1 MSRLVSQS
9 CSRWCSG
16 WCPGC
21 CPGLASCW
29 CPGWCPGRGPAHV
42 PAAVPAG
49 VPAGVPLNAGELQPS
64 DVVSSDPK
72 FLLPRDGAVL
82 DICVIHARIAG
93 GLAVI
98 PPDTVLP
105 VHGCGQVSS
114 HYSSKRGL
122 GGGCHH
128 PAPTTHHR
136 PAPTTH
142 QAPGGCGWCAAFIYT
157 FPLGHGV
164 ELSH

>member
-1 MSRLVSQS
+1 MLTVFKINPPYTSPQPSCPPQKRRVGGGGTPNLSTIITIFFHLTRFTFILLVSRLVSQS

-21 CPGLASCW
+21 CPGRASCW
-29 CPGWCPGRGPAHV
+29 CPGWCPGHGPAHV

-93 GLAVI
+93 DLAVI
-98 PPDTVLP
+98 PTDTILP
-105 VHGCGQVSS
+105 VHGNKESVRC
-114 HYSSKRGL
+114 
-122 GGGCHH
+122 
-128 PAPTTHHR
+128 
-136 PAPTTH
+136 
-142 QAPGGCGWCAAFIYT
+142 
-157 FPLGHGV
+157 
-164 ELSH
+164 